1 MRDAYK
7 IPPTSDTLV
16 LVLSQ
21 TQVYHWNVLRF
32 YISLASQVTLVVKNP
47 PANAGDLR
55 DVGSIPELGRSP
67 GGGRSNPLQ
76 YFCLENAMDR
86 GAWWAT
92 THKITKS

>member
-32 YISLASQVTLVVKNP
+32 YISLAS
-47 PANAGDLR
+47 
-55 DVGSIPELGRSP
+55 
-67 GGGRSNPLQ
+67 
-76 YFCLENAMDR
+76 
-86 GAWWAT
+86 
-92 THKITKS
+92 